1 MPEERED
8 IVIRTEE
15 IDEILNSTPRWIL
28 RWGLSV
34 IFILIATA
42 VILSYFIRY
51 PDILTADVTL
61 TTLNPPVNL
70 VARTNGKMTHL
81 LAANHR
87 TVKAGQIVAVI
98 ENTADYRD
106 VLYLAEKGNA
116 VLEQTRVSDS
126 IPRVVIRDS
135 LRTGE
140 LTPFYLMLLK
150 SIKDLNLYRD
160 LTPYAKQ
167 ISLLQKDLVS
177 YRDLLEKYR
186 KQSSINTEQLK
197 LAEADY
203 NRDKALYEGKAISA
217 REFDNKKR
225 DYLSALNSN
234 ESTKITLS
242 NTLIQINAIEKN
254 ILQLQLQDYQEQTKL
269 KNEFL
274 QNLKTLLA
282 EINKWKQLYLVES
295 PTEGRISFFNIWTV
309 NQDIHTGD
317 ELFSVIPSRK
327 QEFVGKCI
335 LPVANTGKLEVGQQV
350 NIKLDNYPYNENGM
364 LTGTLINISEVPN
377 KDTYAID
384 VKLNNGLTT
393 SYHKTLQYKEQMKG
407 KADIITKNVSVMDRI
422 FFNLKKLMD
431 GR

>member
-81 LAANHR
+81 LAANHS
-87 TVKAGQIVAVI
+87 TVKTGQIVAVI

-317 ELFSVIPSRK
+317 ELFSVVPSRK

>member
-81 LAANHR
+81 LAANHS

-317 ELFSVIPSRK
+317 ELFSVVPSRK